1 MVNTDT
7 SEGSDIAVITPR
19 IEHNKCQVGK
29 PTALGLMFEITAPVA
44 PVIEATKHKAKALVF
59 VIDRSGSMSGGRLES
74 VKAVLE
80 ETLPR
85 LNPED
90 HIAIVSFD
98 DVAVVNLPLATIKNL
113 DLKNV
118 RKIISDIHT
127 GGSTNLEAGYRL
139 GLKEAEKVTDGV
151 ETTVIVLSD
160 GQANAGETDPQALSH
175 IATAATEHLVT
186 TSTIGIGQGYDE
198 DVLGALADGGNGNHI
213 AGITQ
218 GEAVDGLQSEIDGLL
233 TKTMVDVTFEIVIG
247 PDFTGNGSKIKA
259 GRKMKKWDYLRTQV
273 KALLGDLSSGEEK
286 NVFFNIVLD
295 AHQMAT
301 PGVKQG
307 IQVTYSYTDVL
318 TGQRITNSETFEI
331 ELVAADAWV
340 EPDRDPDIKAEL
352 QLVRNQDIMQ
362 EAMNLF
368 AQGKE
373 QEANA
378 LLEAAGLQME
388 EMYAAGNLGSRSS
401 KRMMESSNIFYSMSQ
416 IDDLNIKKKMLWEQ
430 MNREKRDR
438 RKKDEN

>member
-1 MVNTDT
+1 M
-7 SEGSDIAVITPR
+7 ITPR

-29 PTALGLMFEITAPVA
+29 PTPLGLMLEITAPVA
-44 PVIEATKHKAKALVF
+44 PVIEAATHKAKALVF

-90 HIAIVSFD
+90 HIAIISFD
-98 DVAVVNLPLATIKNL
+98 DTAVVNLPLATIKDL

-118 RKIISDIHT
+118 RKIISDIHS

-151 ETTVIVLSD
+151 ETTVILLSD
-160 GQANAGETDPQALSH
+160 GQANAGETNPEVLGH

-186 TSTIGIGQGYDE
+186 TSTIGIGSGYDE
-198 DVLGALADGGNGNHI
+198 NVLGALADGGNGNHI

-233 TKTMVDVTFEIVIG
+233 TKTMIDVTIEIVIG

-259 GRKMKKWDYLRTQV
+259 GRKMKKWEYARTQV

-295 AHQMAT
+295 AHKMAT

-307 IQVTYSYTDVL
+307 LQVTYSYTDVL
-318 TGQRITNSETFEI
+318 TGQRVSNSETFEI
-331 ELVAADAWV
+331 ELVSQEQWV
-340 EPDRDPDIKAEL
+340 EPERDQDIMAEL

-362 EAMNLF
+362 EAMELF
-368 AQGKE
+368 TQGKNK
-373 QEANA
+373 EAKA
-378 LLEAAGLQME
+378 LLEAAGLAMDDIE
-388 EMYAAGNLGSRSS
+388 ANYAMSDRTSVRMMSS
-401 KRMMESSNIFYSMSQ
+401 NMAFKRMMLT
-416 IDDLNIKKKMLWEQ
+416 DDENLQKKLLWEQ
-430 MNREKRDR
+430 LNREKRDR

>member
-1 MVNTDT
+1 M
-7 SEGSDIAVITPR
+7 IKPR

-29 PTALGLMFEITAPVA
+29 PTSLGLMFEITAPVA
-44 PVIEATKHKAKALVF
+44 PVIEAAKHKAKALVF
-59 VIDRSGSMSGGRLES
+59 VIDRSGSMSGGRLDS

-98 DVAVVNLPLATIKNL
+98 DVAVVNLPLVTIKDV

-118 RKIISDIHT
+118 RKILSDIHT

-151 ETTVIVLSD
+151 ETTVILLSD
-160 GQANAGETDPQALSH
+160 GQANAGETNPEVLGH

-186 TSTIGIGQGYDE
+186 TTTIGIGHGYDE
-198 DVLGALADGGNGNHI
+198 NVLGALADGGNGNHI

-218 GEAVDGLQSEIDGLL
+218 GDAVDGLQSEIDGLL

-259 GRKMKKWDYLRTQV
+259 GRRMKKWDYLRTQV
-273 KALLGDLSSGEEK
+273 KALLGDLSSGEER

-301 PGVKQG
+301 PGMKQG

-331 ELVAADAWV
+331 ELVAQDAWV

-352 QLVRNQDIMQ
+352 RLVRNQDILQ

-368 AQGKE
+368 IQGKE

-378 LLEAAGLQME
+378 LLEAAGLEMEQMYS
-388 EMYAAGNLGSRSS
+388 EMNLSARSHSRMKGSSDLFMNLS
-401 KRMMESSNIFYSMSQ
+401 AMT
-416 IDDLNIKKKMLWEQ
+416 DLNIKKKMLLEQ
-430 MNREKRDR
+430 LNREKRDR
-438 RKKDEN
+438 RKRDEN

>member
-1 MVNTDT
+1 MIN
-7 SEGSDIAVITPR
+7 IR
-19 IEHNKCQVGK
+19 LEHTKCQLGK
-29 PTALGLMFEITAPVA
+29 PTALGLMFEVTAPVA
-44 PVIEATKHKAKALVF
+44 PVIEAATHKAKALVF

-98 DVAVVNLPLATIKNL
+98 DVAVVNLPLVTIKDV

-118 RKIISDIHT
+118 RKIISEIHT

-139 GLKEAEKVTDGV
+139 GLREAEKVTDGV
-151 ETTVIVLSD
+151 ETTVILLSD
-160 GQANAGETDPQALSH
+160 GQANAGETNPEILGH
-175 IATAATEHLVT
+175 IAMAATEHLVT
-186 TSTIGIGQGYDE
+186 TSTIGIGEGYDE
-198 DVLGALADGGNGNHI
+198 NVLNALADSGNGNHI

-218 GEAVDGLQSEIDGLL
+218 GDAVDGLQSEIDGLL

-273 KALLGDLSSGEEK
+273 KALLGDLSSGEER

-301 PGVKQG
+301 PGMKQG

-318 TGQRITNSETFEI
+318 TGQLATNSETFEI
-331 ELVAADAWV
+331 ELVAQDAWV

-352 QLVRNQDIMQ
+352 QLVRNQDILQ

-368 AQGKE
+368 AQGRVK
-373 QEANA
+373 EANA
-378 LLEAAGLQME
+378 LLEAAGLEME
-388 EMYAAGNLGSRSS
+388 KMYSTGDLSQRAYGRMKGSSDLFMNLSG
-401 KRMMESSNIFYSMSQ
+401 
-416 IDDLNIKKKMLWEQ
+416 IDDLNIKKKMLFEQ
-430 MNREKRDR
+430 LNREKRDR
-438 RKKDEN
+438 RRKDEN

>member
-1 MVNTDT
+1 M
-7 SEGSDIAVITPR
+7 ITPR

-29 PTALGLMFEITAPVA
+29 PTTLGLMFEITAPVA
-44 PVIEATKHKAKALVF
+44 PVIEATQHKTKALVF

-90 HIAIVSFD
+90 YIAIISFD
-98 DVAVVNLPLATIKNL
+98 DTAVVNVPLATIKDL
-113 DLKNV
+113 DLKTV
-118 RKIISDIHT
+118 RKIISEIHT

-139 GLKEAEKVTDGV
+139 GLKEAGKVADGV
-151 ETTVIVLSD
+151 ETTVILLSD
-160 GQANAGETDPQALSH
+160 GQANAGETNPEVLGH

-186 TSTIGIGQGYDE
+186 TSTIGIGHGYDE
-198 DVLGALADGGNGNHI
+198 NVLGALADGGNGNHI

-233 TKTMVDVTFEIVIG
+233 TKTMIDVTFEIVVG

-259 GRKMKKWDYLRTQV
+259 GRKMKKWDYARTQV
-273 KALLGDLSSGEEK
+273 KGLLGDLSSGEEK

-301 PGVKQG
+301 PGLKQG
-307 IQVTYSYTDVL
+307 LQVTYSYTDVL
-318 TGQRITNSETFEI
+318 TGQRVSNSETFEI
-331 ELVAADAWV
+331 ELVSQHQWV
-340 EPDRDPDIKAEL
+340 EPERDPDIMAEL

-368 AQGKE
+368 TQGKDK
-373 QEANA
+373 EAKA
-378 LLEAAGLQME
+378 LLEAAGLAMDDIE
-388 EMYAAGNLGSRSS
+388 ANYAMSDRTSI
-401 KRMMESSNIFYSMSQ
+401 RMMSSNMAFKKMMFT
-416 IDDLNIKKKMLWEQ
+416 DDINLQKKMLWEQ
-430 MNREKRDR
+430 LNREKRDR